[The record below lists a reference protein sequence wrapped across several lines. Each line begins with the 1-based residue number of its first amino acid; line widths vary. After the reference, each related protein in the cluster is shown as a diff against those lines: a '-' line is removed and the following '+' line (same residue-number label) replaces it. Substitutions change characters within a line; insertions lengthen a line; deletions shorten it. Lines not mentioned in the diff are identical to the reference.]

1 MHAVVYP
8 WLDTLLCGGTVS
20 NAKDAWA
27 SGGASRSTSRAS
39 RASRASATAKDKAA
53 AEEWRIRLDFHLYEA
68 FCEARIS
75 ELFDII
81 TDYPESKPSLIDL
94 KACLR
99 RTHQVRS
106 STGIGL
112 GYLVRNVQSVV
123 VQES

>member
-27 SGGASRSTSRAS
+27 SGGTSRSTS

-99 RTHQVRS
+99 RTHQVR
-106 STGIGL
+106 G
-112 GYLVRNVQSVV
+112 
-123 VQES
+123 